1 MYYIGFSYEAA
12 MNLPVW
18 QRTWFIERTVEEFKK
33 SNGEQSKAAH
43 SNSHDMRALQGKSHT
58 FAPAKLRRFT

>member
-1 MYYIGFSYEAA
+1 MGFSYGDA

-18 QRTWFIERTVEEFKK
+18 QRIWFIDRIVEEFKK

-43 SNSHDMRALQGKSHT
+43 ANTADMRALQGKSRSQV
-58 FAPAKLRRFT
+58 PANLRRFT